1 VRGAGTAPGSVDS
14 ESSELGAVPI
24 LSAVLVTS
32 HVWALI
38 AHPVARTTYVRTAMT
53 QSYPPPDY
61 AQADL
66 IDTPIYSE
74 ASYSGGDSDQG
85 TTEVARDQASQ
96 VGQSAAEAGQ
106 HVTEVAKDQ
115 AGSVASEAGRQAKDL
130 LRQAQSELADQAGAQ
145 QQKVASGLRS
155 MGDELHSMS
164 AHDGDQGV
172 ATDLAKQAAGKAH
185 DLAGWLDNREPGQL
199 LSEVRNF
206 ARERPGAFLAI
217 ALGAGLVSA
226 RLARGVAGANSDDE
240 SSSPSTTKSP
250 TMTAQSSSTGLE
262 SSLPVGGYD
271 TAVSETQGFG
281 AIGLDGSQDYPSD
294 GLR

>member
-1 VRGAGTAPGSVDS
+1 
-14 ESSELGAVPI
+14 
-24 LSAVLVTS
+24 
-32 HVWALI
+32 
-38 AHPVARTTYVRTAMT
+38 MT

-74 ASYSGGDSDQG
+74 ASYSGSDSDQG
-85 TTEVARDQASQ
+85 TTDVAKDQASQ
-96 VGQSAAEAGQ
+96 LGQSAADAGQ

-115 AGSVASEAGRQAKDL
+115 ASTVASEAGRQAKDL

-155 MGDELHSMS
+155 IGDELHSMS

-199 LSEVRNF
+199 LSEVRSF
-206 ARERPGAFLAI
+206 ARERPGAFLAV

-226 RLARGVAGANSDDE
+226 RLARGVAGASSDDE
-240 SSSPSTTKSP
+240 SSSEGATSEGATESLGAPVPAGYGYGDVEPSVPPVAGYAGAVPVTEGLADLGLAGP
-250 TMTAQSSSTGLE
+250 QDGSTG
-262 SSLPVGGYD
+262 
-271 TAVSETQGFG
+271 
-281 AIGLDGSQDYPSD
+281 